1 MMDKFSPFYYVSG
14 FVADVY
20 LFGIF
25 PLSRFNLISAGVA
38 FLIGVA
44 IAQIVIALIERW
56 LG

>member
-1 MMDKFSPFYYVSG
+1 MADWFSPFYYISG
-14 FVADVY
+14 FVAVVY

-25 PLSRFNLISAGVA
+25 PLSRYNLISAGVG
-38 FLIGVA
+38 FLVGVA